1 MLLYKESKGVGC
13 EVGSFALRIYWL
25 VLNMEADGG
34 IEGFRGEAL
43 DKYACYYKTREHKNK
58 RTGCIFKTEEH
69 KNKRVGCIFKT
80 GEHKNKRVG
89 CRQLGYM
96 RT

>member
-1 MLLYKESKGVGC
+1 
-13 EVGSFALRIYWL
+13 
-25 VLNMEADGG
+25 MEADGG